1 MKNLM
6 PIKRMHLSDSI
17 DLYELSKVADIYS
30 VAFGDAYAQ
39 IIVRSKST
47 SIKYSIVNTCLARLV
62 EPTEDLDNWEI
73 TLHPYPYPDEV
84 HVITGLTA
92 KEIIEIVDTSIAED
106 FIDLGNGD
114 NDVHNATPLL

>member
-17 DLYELSKVADIYS
+17 DLYELSKVADIHS
-30 VAFGDAYAQ
+30 VGFGGAYAQ

-47 SIKYSIVNTCLARLV
+47 AIKYSIVNTCLSRLV
-62 EPTEDLDNWEI
+62 EPTEDLDKWEI
-73 TLHPYPYPDEV
+73 TVHPYTEDV

-92 KEIIEIVDTSIAED
+92 KEIIEIVDKAIIDD
-106 FIDLGNGD
+106 FIDLGDED